1 MAFELR
7 NWRYAGPWLAI
18 ATAPASL
25 MLGGG
30 VAQQMAFGQVA
41 LAIGLGTLVLL
52 LLSTL
57 QGHQGAAHHRTLV
70 ELARPVLGYR
80 IARWTNTVLIS
91 ILMVGWA
98 AFGIGVVGASLSQ
111 LLPLP
116 EPLAFVLWAALLVL
130 GLWHGIVH
138 GSLIALLSSLAT
150 LVLMGWGVL
159 QASTFEQTL
168 SALPATG
175 TVFTGASL
183 VIGYGAAFSLRSAD
197 FTQHVEPRRV
207 VWISLLGLCLP
218 LFVVSFAGA
227 WLYHAT
233 GTWDLSRV
241 LSALGFP
248 ALAHLFV
255 VLGFLGAGL
264 SNMHSGSL
272 ALQDLLRCPRERALL
287 VLAGLSVVL
296 AWLDFE
302 QAMVL
307 WLQFLS
313 IGVVPLIGVIL
324 AHYGLKI
331 SGEKPVNWPGL
342 LAWGLGVLFGLI
354 VPNTWPGAL
363 VGVTVSALS
372 YAFMTKLTQRLFSF
386 ERGDPL

>member
-1 MAFELR
+1 MGT
-7 NWRYAGPWLAI
+7 WRYAGPWLAI

-30 VAQQMAFGQVA
+30 VAQQVHFDQVA
-41 LAIGLGTLVLL
+41 QAIGLGSLMLL

-57 QGHQGAAHHRTLV
+57 QGRLGATHDRALV
-70 ELARPVLGYR
+70 ELARPVLGRR

-91 ILMVGWA
+91 VLMVGWA

-116 EPLAFVLWAALLVL
+116 ELLAFVLWAAVLVL
-130 GLWHGIVH
+130 GLWRGIVH
-138 GSLIALLSSLAT
+138 GSLIAMLSSLAT
-150 LVLMGWGVL
+150 LVLMGWGVF
-159 QASTFEQTL
+159 QASSLGQ
-168 SALPATG
+168 ALPQPSTMG
-175 TVFTGASL
+175 SIFSGASL
-183 VIGYGAAFSLRSAD
+183 VVGYGAAFSLRSAD
-197 FTQHVEPRRV
+197 FTRHVAAKQV
-207 VWISLLGLCLP
+207 GWISLLGLCLP
-218 LFVVSFAGA
+218 LFGVAYAGA

-241 LSALGFP
+241 LGALGFP
-248 ALAHLFV
+248 TLAHLFV

-272 ALQDLLRCPRERALL
+272 ALQDLLRCSRERALL
-287 VLAGLSVVL
+287 ALAGLSVVL

-307 WLQFLS
+307 WLQFLGV
-313 IGVVPLIGVIL
+313 GVVPLIGVIL
-324 AHYGLKI
+324 AHYGLRI

-342 LAWGLGVLFGLI
+342 LAWGLGMLLSGLS
-354 VPNTWPGAL
+354 PSAWPGAL
-363 VGVTVSALS
+363 AGVLTSAAS
-372 YAFMTKLTQRLFSF
+372 YALLAKVSRRLAG
-386 ERGDPL
+386 R